1 MKTKISFGKVDGYGN
16 GRKSCEITL
25 EVELRDTDKGPEF
38 SVCGN
43 LWNNIHTDIIWGGQC
58 VDDLFWKFGKQMQNP
73 KLYAEILELWKKYHL
88 NGMHAG
94 TEEQEDYLDQYK
106 SEHPN
111 WRYDYSEA
119 CIILKCAGL
128 YEVEVDGKPY
138 QYGHGW
144 LYREIPEVSLNRI
157 KKIIEIYHL

>member
-1 MKTKISFGKVDGYGN
+1 MKAKISFGKVDGYGD
-16 GRKSCEITL
+16 GRKTCEVTL

-43 LWNNIHTDIIWGGQC
+43 LWNNRHTDILWGGQC
-58 VDDLFWKFGKQMQNP
+58 VDELFWTYGKQMQNP

-94 TEEQEDYLDQYK
+94 TEEQEDAIEEWK
-106 SEHPN
+106 AEGN
-111 WRYDYSEA
+111 KYDYSEV
-119 CIILKCAGL
+119 CCMLKERGL
-128 YEVEVDGKPY
+128 YEVEIDGEPY

-144 LYREIPEVSLNRI
+144 LYREIPENTLNRI
-157 KKIIEIYHL
+157 RKIISDYQL